1 MSLIDRNPL
10 SKGTMMNRNPWVE
23 EVALRPS
30 RNHLRRTSAG
40 AAVVLALSLGL
51 AACSDDDG
59 GDTASEDSS
68 TPSASTEDTPTSSPT
83 EDEMAQAGAETF
95 GPGCKLIPKSGAGS
109 FNGMATEPVATA
121 ASANPLLTTLV
132 TAVKKAGL
140 VDTLNS
146 AEALTV
152 FAPTNDAFGKIPK
165 QDLDAVLADKELLTQ
180 VLTHH
185 VIGERLAP
193 DVVAGT
199 HETLNG
205 NMVEVTGSAEQ
216 FAVAKEEA
224 AVLCGNI
231 PTANATVYVVD
242 TVLMP

>member
-1 MSLIDRNPL
+1 
-10 SKGTMMNRNPWVE
+10 MN
-23 EVALRPS
+23 

-40 AAVVLALSLGL
+40 AAAVLVLALGL
-51 AACSDDDG
+51 AACSEDDG
-59 GDTASEDSS
+59 GGDDTASED
-68 TPSASTEDTPTSSPT
+68 TPTATEDSPPPT
-83 EDEMAQAGAETF
+83 EEEPPADDAGAQTF
-95 GPGCKLIPKSGAGS
+95 GPGCKLIPASGAGS

-152 FAPTNDAFGKIPK
+152 FAPTNDAFAKIPK
-165 QDLDAVLADKELLTQ
+165 KDLDAVLADKETLTKI
-180 VLTHH
+180 LTHH
-185 VIGERLAP
+185 VIGEQLAP
-193 DVVAGT
+193 EALAGT
-199 HETLNG
+199 HETLNAD
-205 NMVEVTGSAEQ
+205 MVTVKGSGEQ
-216 FAVAKEEA
+216 FTVADENS

>member
-1 MSLIDRNPL
+1 MAD
-10 SKGTMMNRNPWVE
+10 
-23 EVALRPS
+23 
-30 RNHLRRTSAG
+30 AG
-40 AAVVLALSLGL
+40 V
-51 AACSDDDG
+51 
-59 GDTASEDSS
+59 
-68 TPSASTEDTPTSSPT
+68 
-83 EDEMAQAGAETF
+83 ETF

-152 FAPTNDAFGKIPK
+152 FAPTNDAFAKIPK
-165 QDLDAVLADKELLTQ
+165 ADLDAVLADKALLTKI
-180 VLTHH
+180 LTHH
-185 VIGERLAP
+185 VIGEQLAP
-193 DVVAGT
+193 DALAGP
-199 HETLNG
+199 HETLNQD
-205 NMVEVTGSAEQ
+205 MVEVKGAGEQ
-216 FAVAKEEA
+216 FTVADENS